1 MSRSAVSA
9 EHLAIV
15 AHLLLVSEQFSR
27 WDPVDQ
33 LQSKEDMAMYLDACL
48 EEDPGDGSVVRAAL
62 NDIARAQG
70 MTQLAKA
77 TGITRE
83 GLYKALSPTGNPE
96 FSTIL
101 KVIKAL
107 KIKLHA
113 SAGSDPLATE

>member
-1 MSRSAVSA
+1 
-9 EHLAIV
+9 
-15 AHLLLVSEQFSR
+15 
-27 WDPVDQ
+27 
-33 LQSKEDMAMYLDACL
+33 MYLDACL

-113 SAGSDPLATE
+113 SAGSDPLATA

>member
-1 MSRSAVSA
+1 M
-9 EHLAIV
+9 
-15 AHLLLVSEQFSR
+15 SEQFSR

-33 LQSKEDMAMYLDACL
+33 LQSEEDMAMYLDACL
-48 EEDPGDGSVVRAAL
+48 EEDSGDGSVVRAAL

-113 SAGSDPLATE
+113 SAGSDPLATA

>member
-1 MSRSAVSA
+1 M
-9 EHLAIV
+9 
-15 AHLLLVSEQFSR
+15 SEQFTR
-27 WDPVDQ
+27 WDPVDH
-33 LQSKEDMAMYLDACL
+33 LQSEEDMAMYLDACL

-83 GLYKALSPTGNPE
+83 GLYKALSPAGNPE

-107 KIKLHA
+107 KIKLRA
-113 SAGSDPLATE
+113 SAGGEPLAAA